1 MKRLTG
7 MLILAVPVLAVVVA
21 YNTWLFC
28 WGRCTLENL
37 TRLSLPGGLLLAGN
51 GIALAVLLFLKSR
64 PPRPPVLPRCR
75 CGAPIEAE
83 WRFCGHCGHDLKK
96 S

>member
-7 MLILAVPVLAVVVA
+7 MLVLGGVVVAVVLA

-51 GIALAVLLFLKSR
+51 GVALAVLMFLKA
-64 PPRPPVLPRCR
+64 RPPVLPRCR
-75 CGAPIEAE
+75 CGAFIEAD
-83 WRFCGHCGHDLKK
+83 WRFCGHCGSNLDK